1 MGFALKGHYHEARQF
16 YKPGHRSYGC
26 PSFTVPDPFLLR
38 GAHHLERVL
47 KTLMTKTSRLPK
59 NYHGCELEEFPDV
72 NQNYKSMKELL
83 VIFPSML
90 IGTVLL
96 CRQEMMYV
104 TIFFML
110 AIFVLSY
117 NEKSAPFYYQFV
129 AFMGETY

>member
-1 MGFALKGHYHEARQF
+1 
-16 YKPGHRSYGC
+16 
-26 PSFTVPDPFLLR
+26 
-38 GAHHLERVL
+38 
-47 KTLMTKTSRLPK
+47 
-59 NYHGCELEEFPDV
+59 
-72 NQNYKSMKELL
+72 MKELL

-96 CRQEMMYV
+96 FKQEMMYA

-129 AFMGETY
+129 ALMGDLFTTERKGKRPKRGGLTR